1 MFPDMLKKVTGK
13 VLRTVN
19 RNLDRAEEQMEKWLG
34 QTGLVSDTTLS
45 TLSEMSTAYRNLW
58 ESALLNPLRFVEAES
73 QLLRQHVALGVY
85 GAARACGQQPDPVAT
100 AEPDDRRFA
109 AEEWRRWLPYDY
121 LHQAYLLNAQALLD
135 WVEQMPGI
143 PGANHD
149 QMRFYVRQVVSALSP
164 SNFLA
169 SNPEALRITV
179 EQRGQNLL
187 EGGRQLL
194 TDISRNPGLF
204 NVAMADVSAFR
215 IGENIATTPGQVVYQ
230 NELMQLI
237 QYSPS
242 TPSVYQRP
250 LLVVPPWIN
259 KFYILDLTPQN
270 SLIRWMV
277 EQGLTVFVISWVN
290 PGPELRDKGFEDY
303 MLEGPLQA
311 MQVIQAIT
319 GEEQLNALGYC
330 IGGTL
335 LGSTLAWLAKKG
347 RQPVASATYLTT
359 LLDFSDP
366 GGIGVFINEHSLSGI
381 ERMLQRQGYLDGRAM
396 AFTFNLLR
404 ENELFWSFWIN
415 NYLKGKPPAAFDLLY
430 WNTDGTNLP
439 ARMHAYYLR
448 QMYLENRLVQADALT
463 LAGES
468 IDLAQIEVPSFFLST
483 QQDHI
488 AKWKTT
494 YRGARVHGGERTFV
508 LAGSGHIAGVVNP
521 PAKGKYGYWCNAQ
534 LPEDAEQWLAGAERH
549 PGSWWPH
556 WLQWL
561 TQYAGEQVP
570 PREPGSAD
578 YPPLQAAPGSY
589 VRVRAADAIAAGQR
603 RAKRPA

>member
-1 MFPDMLKKVTGK
+1 
-13 VLRTVN
+13 
-19 RNLDRAEEQMEKWLG
+19 
-34 QTGLVSDTTLS
+34 
-45 TLSEMSTAYRNLW
+45 
-58 ESALLNPLRFVEAES
+58 
-73 QLLRQHVALGVY
+73 
-85 GAARACGQQPDPVAT
+85 
-100 AEPDDRRFA
+100 
-109 AEEWRRWLPYDY
+109 
-121 LHQAYLLNAQALLD
+121 
-135 WVEQMPGI
+135 
-143 PGANHD
+143 
-149 QMRFYVRQVVSALSP
+149 
-164 SNFLA
+164 
-169 SNPEALRITV
+169 TV

-259 KFYILDLTPQN
+259 KYSLLDLSPLHA
-270 SLIRWMV
+270 LIRGMV

-415 NYLKGKPPAAFDLLY
+415 NYLKGTPPAAFDLLY

-448 QMYLENRLVQADALT
+448 QMYLETRLVQADALT

-468 IDLAQIEVPSFFLST
+468 IDLAQIEVPSFFLS
-483 QQDHI
+483 
-488 AKWKTT
+488 
-494 YRGARVHGGERTFV
+494 
-508 LAGSGHIAGVVNP
+508 
-521 PAKGKYGYWCNAQ
+521 
-534 LPEDAEQWLAGAERH
+534 
-549 PGSWWPH
+549 
-556 WLQWL
+556 
-561 TQYAGEQVP
+561 
-570 PREPGSAD
+570 
-578 YPPLQAAPGSY
+578 
-589 VRVRAADAIAAGQR
+589 
-603 RAKRPA
+603 